1 MTDFVYSVFVNAAS
15 EKTELKMAE
24 KPDCRYVKN
33 SNFIPEISGRN
44 KEGEIVIA
52 GFGPAGMFCG
62 LILAEYGYKP
72 LILERGKSVDERVES
87 VKKYWLGGELDTES
101 NVQFGEG
108 GAGTFSDGKLTT
120 RINDPLCRYVL
131 EKFVEFGAPEEILVK
146 AKPHIGTDNL
156 RNIVKA
162 LREHIISLGGRIL
175 FDSRLD
181 DMKTDNNKVS
191 RIILSLIHI

>member
-1 MTDFVYSVFVNAAS
+1 MPVIINQIKGKLDESEDSIVKKALKYAGVKKSDILNYGINKVSLDARHQDNIHFVYSVFVNAAS

-87 VKKYWLGGELDTES
+87 VKNTGSAENWI
-101 NVQFGEG
+101 QR
-108 GAGTFSDGKLTT
+108 AMFSS
-120 RINDPLCRYVL
+120 
-131 EKFVEFGAPEEILVK
+131 EKAEQEHSQTV
-146 AKPHIGTDNL
+146 NL
-156 RNIVKA
+156 PQ
-162 LREHIISLGGRIL
+162 E
-175 FDSRLD
+175 
-181 DMKTDNNKVS
+181 
-191 RIILSLIHI
+191 